1 MSQAQAQAGEKSVN
15 QLSLNINFEEKS
27 VKKVERHKFDRYD
40 SPHWFLTHLL
50 KYIKIEGIVGE
61 PCKGSGNLSDLF
73 PYINGV
79 DDRGL
84 CWTSDIDPSVIADFH
99 LDAADPKCWGQFPGA
114 DWIITNPPFN
124 AAFPILRNAYNHAR
138 VGVVMFLRLS
148 FQEPTEKR
156 AQWLH
161 DHPRHLDLVYPRFK
175 FRKDKD
181 SRSWKTDSV
190 PIIAMVWRKDTDKQ
204 LSPISIPQSHI
215 LGWHDTPLNAPS
227 FEEQIQIIKEV
238 QNAKS

>member
-1 MSQAQAQAGEKSVN
+1 MN
-15 QLSLNINFEEKS
+15 QLTLDIIVEEKKS
-27 VKKVERHKFDRYD
+27 VKTERDKFDHYD
-40 SPHWFLTHLL
+40 SPHWFLTHLV
-50 KYIKIEGIVGE
+50 KYVKIEGIVGE

-73 PYINGV
+73 PYI
-79 DDRGL
+79 DRVGHH
-84 CWTSDIDPSVIADFH
+84 WTNDLDPSVDADFN
-99 LDAADPKCWGQFPGA
+99 LDAADSTSWGQLPES

-124 AAFPILRNAYNHAR
+124 AAFPILQNAYNHAR

-148 FQEPTEKR
+148 FQEPTEER

-175 FRKDKD
+175 FRKGKD
-181 SRSWKTDSV
+181 GRSWQTDSV

-227 FEEQIQIIKEV
+227 FEQQIKILKEV
-238 QNAKS
+238 QNVRTF